1 LHSRTYRCIWVLIYR
16 SVRRFLV
23 LPGFFSKEKGSSGER
38 DLKVQIHPIIV
49 CRIGGILLKVR
60 DVIKIIEADGGN
72 LVTTIGSHRQYKHPE
87 KPGRIT
93 LAGHPADD
101 LAPGTFEQ
109 YFFNKQKIRNETYAQ
124 VP

>member
-16 SVRRFLV
+16 SVHRFLV

-93 LAGHPADD
+93 HAGQTADD
-101 LAPGTFEQ
+101 LTPGTLNSIFLTS
-109 YFFNKQKIRNETYAQ
+109 KK
-124 VP
+124 